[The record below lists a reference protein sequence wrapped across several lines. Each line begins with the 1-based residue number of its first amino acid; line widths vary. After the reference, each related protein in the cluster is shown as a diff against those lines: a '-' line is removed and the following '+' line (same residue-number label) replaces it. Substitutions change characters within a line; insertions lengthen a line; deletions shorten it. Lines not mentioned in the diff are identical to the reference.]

1 MALIACE
8 ECGKQISDKSHH
20 CVNCGMPIQSAT
32 AAPVT
37 IEKQSPHADVGVVQG
52 QIISYSAATRSGK
65 IRDRTTDEEF
75 EFLADDVEGLINPD
89 ILVGQIREYD
99 FLSDGK
105 IIIRQSSG
113 TNPKSAPPPTA
124 QAALQ
129 PELIMPNGVKWFER
143 LMSGS
148 IGLGLLFVKMPT
160 AVAGFGIGVAV
171 VNILFVFWASR
182 GRSNF
187 AKWLN
192 GIAVALGT
200 IMVIPML
207 QSASMYGN
215 PFVGNLVYGSQ
226 GGVLL
231 VQTLMQITAIAL
243 LFGQDSK
250 KWFEK

>member
-1 MALIACE
+1 MALIVCE
-8 ECGKQISDKSHH
+8 DCGNQISDKANH
-20 CVNCGMPIQSAT
+20 CIHCGMPIQSAT
-32 AAPVT
+32 AAPT
-37 IEKQSPHADVGVVQG
+37 IEMHDRYADVGKVMG
-52 QIISYSAATRSGK
+52 RIISYSATTRTGK
-65 IRDRTTDEEF
+65 IRDRTTGDEF
-75 EFLADDVEGLINPD
+75 EFQADDVEGLANPD
-89 ILVGQIREYD
+89 LLVGQTREYG

-160 AVAGFGIGVAV
+160 AVAGFGIGLAV